1 MMELKRRH
9 DLVALVVA
17 GVALALAFGVAGCS
31 RHADSAD
38 RAVSASSSVGSTA
51 APAAADLRRAVAA
64 IFARRASG
72 SVGST
77 VPLSAA
83 LLGDNVMSR
92 RFLEIAGATDV
103 RPRVA
108 DVRGRDVDLTI
119 DYALVSDMKV
129 KMLFTR
135 RDTWTFA
142 RGSTGWLLDGVHVN
156 DKVLEGIVYPD
167 GSREKVAD
175 SRYDPA
181 SGSVTFSMRGARY
194 VWTPAAQWTWKIA
207 ALSTP
212 KPMPASIAPETPVP
226 SPSPSDGIA
235 TQVPLVQTAPPA
247 TTAQPRASP
256 KHEPL
261 KRPAAEH
268 VPVAARTPPAGMIR
282 VARDSRAAP
291 TRPPA
296 YVAASPYGDCSTETV
311 DSVSEDGSVVTL
323 ADGRRYLV
331 REQERY
337 LSSLWV
343 AGDAVTLCDPG
354 PGMNARLTRHADVIY
369 AGHIE

>member
-1 MMELKRRH
+1 MMELERRH
-9 DLVALVVA
+9 ELVAAVVG

-31 RHADSAD
+31 RHADSAA
-38 RAVSASSSVGSTA
+38 RVVSAPSPLSSTA
-51 APAAADLRRAVAA
+51 APGAADLRRAVAA

-77 VPLSAA
+77 VPVSAA

-92 RFLEIAGATDV
+92 RFLEIAGASDV
-103 RPRVA
+103 QPRVA
-108 DVRGRDVDLTI
+108 GVRGRDADLTI

-156 DKVLEGIVYPD
+156 DKVLKGIVYPD

-181 SGSVTFSMRGARY
+181 SGSVSFSMRGARY
-194 VWTPAAQWTWKIA
+194 VWTPTAQWAWKIA

-212 KPMPASIAPETPVP
+212 KPTLQTPAP
-226 SPSPSDGIA
+226 
-235 TQVPLVQTAPPA
+235 
-247 TTAQPRASP
+247 TTAQPRSSP
-256 KHEPL
+256 AHEPL
-261 KRPAAEH
+261 KHPATGH
-268 VPVAARTPPAGMIR
+268 VPVAVRTPPAGMIR
-282 VARDSRAAP
+282 VGRDSRAAP
-291 TRPPA
+291 TRLPA

-311 DSVSEDGSVVTL
+311 DSMSEDGSIVTL

-354 PGMNARLTRHADVIY
+354 PGMNARLTHRGDVVY
-369 AGHIE
+369 AGHLE